1 MSTSP
6 SQDHCQHLVLYIRTV
21 HRNRIR
27 FTQENP
33 KSAAVQMVSEE
44 IVLGM
49 YNWVSGWGLLGH
61 HVSNF
66 KIYSFTAYMTQ
77 YKLKP
82 VRL

>member
-1 MSTSP
+1 
-6 SQDHCQHLVLYIRTV
+6 
-21 HRNRIR
+21 
-27 FTQENP
+27 
-33 KSAAVQMVSEE
+33 MVSEE

-82 VRL
+82 VRLWLTMGIQSKQMANNVTFTNKAELNI